1 MFQPTNELPKS
12 KGPPRRSALE
22 YAIARDGYGANLQLV
37 RIWQLRSG
45 KRGGEPVVGQDH
57 GRFTNDGMIE

>member
-1 MFQPTNELPKS
+1 MQSP
-12 KGPPRRSALE
+12 
-22 YAIARDGYGANLQLV
+22 GYGANLQLV